1 MIGLIPAAGHATRIH
16 GLPKFLLPV
25 PGGYLLD
32 VLARRMLAAGVS
44 CVYIGTNRENWD
56 LVRRYKPDGAHV
68 YCVDSATMSET
79 ALAARM
85 VVNIDE
91 DVLFGMPDAH
101 WTDETVYQ
109 RLAATLRRDVKTPV
123 AAAVWAVRP
132 DQERTIGM
140 CKVIGANGDYQ
151 IEKVV
156 DKPKFTHWRYGWG
169 ALAWRKAF
177 WRYLAP
183 DDPHVGYALQRAVVM
198 GETAPAVIVPGNYY
212 DCGTPDAYSA
222 CIRSLA
228 NEAVMV

>member
-32 VLARRMLAAGVS
+32 VLVWRMRAVGVS
-44 CVYIGTNRENWD
+44 RIYIGTNSENWD
-56 LVRRYKPDGAHV
+56 LVSRYKPDGARI
-68 YCVDSATMSET
+68 YCVESATMSET
-79 ALAARM
+79 VLAACM
-85 VVNIDE
+85 YINLDE

-109 RLAATLRRDVKTPV
+109 RLAATLRHAASAPV
-123 AAAVWAVRP
+123 TAAVWALRP
-132 DQERTIGM
+132 AQEQTIGV

-151 IEKVV
+151 IEKVI

-177 WRYLAP
+177 WRYIEP

-198 GETAPAVIVPGNYY
+198 GEHVPAQIIPGNYY

-228 NEAVMV
+228 NEAVMA